1 MLNRKAQRY
10 FKVSQACGAC
20 SLSYFLLAIGDLLS
34 CHSSWIVASFPL
46 YLRVFFSQ
54 AASIWNLNSSCIF
67 SHTATIHT
75 KYMILITQVLRPG
88 QFKLHREAA
97 RRLWKL
103 LLCSLLLCSQH
114 CSITSILHFAGQL
127 LHISWRVDLRA
138 IADTFPGV
146 GGCSVACVLG
156 DVNARRWRED
166 LPWNQEKQEVL
177 CKKWQTYVCV
187 GNQMLRFFY
196 LPGSCDV
203 NCRVSTVRRGA
214 QRPIWICTARNL
226 RRSG

>member
-46 YLRVFFSQ
+46 YLRVFFSK

-75 KYMILITQVLRPG
+75 KYMIPITQILRPG
-88 QFKLHREAA
+88 QFELHREAA

-103 LLCSLLLCSQH
+103 CQATVPSPVFCTLLASFFTYPGELTCAPSQH
-114 CSITSILHFAGQL
+114 
-127 LHISWRVDLRA
+127 
-138 IADTFPGV
+138 TFPV
-146 GGCSVACVLG
+146 SVA
-156 DVNARRWRED
+156 
-166 LPWNQEKQEVL
+166 
-177 CKKWQTYVCV
+177 
-187 GNQMLRFFY
+187 F
-196 LPGSCDV
+196 
-203 NCRVSTVRRGA
+203 
-214 QRPIWICTARNL
+214 
-226 RRSG
+226 

>member
-1 MLNRKAQRY
+1 MYVEPKGSEVLQSVLSMRSMLAKLFSTGDWRFALMPFQLDCR
-10 FKVSQACGAC
+10 FVSLVLT
-20 SLSYFLLAIGDLLS
+20 SFFLKGSQHLESKQLVHLFT
-34 CHSSWIVASFPL
+34 HSNNP
-46 YLRVFFSQ
+46 
-54 AASIWNLNSSCIF
+54 
-67 SHTATIHT
+67 HEM
-75 KYMILITQVLRPG
+75 YMILITQVRPG

-103 LLCSLLLCSQH
+103 CSKH

-156 DVNARRWRED
+156 DVNARRWQRICHGSRT
-166 LPWNQEKQEVL
+166 NQEKQEVL
-177 CKKWQTYVCV
+177 LQKVANKLVCV

>member
-20 SLSYFLLAIGDLLS
+20 SLSYFPLAIGGLLS

-46 YLRVFFSQ
+46 YKRVFFSK

-75 KYMILITQVLRPG
+75 KYMIPITQILRPG
-88 QFKLHREAA
+88 QFELHREAA

-103 LLCSLLLCSQH
+103 CSKH

-156 DVNARRWRED
+156 DVNARRW
-166 LPWNQEKQEVL
+166 QH
-177 CKKWQTYVCV
+177 
-187 GNQMLRFFY
+187 G
-196 LPGSCDV
+196 
-203 NCRVSTVRRGA
+203 
-214 QRPIWICTARNL
+214 
-226 RRSG
+226 